1 MICGVHAVPKGLLD
15 ALRKRLAAVCL
26 CKEHLRAAILGLLEV
41 ILMDADQQAVF
52 HRVHHGSAVFQ
63 VGDLF
68 LRDGPAIAGIDRRIR
83 IADHL
88 RIDARKR
95 KQVAQPQRDF
105 QIDPAF
111 QNAVRRRCAAVLT
124 AVSGVENDCHRR
136 LRQEGRRLRG
146 LGRSQKRKRTQKQ
159 SSGQQRRC
167 QNALIFSIHRLHLRK
182 AYGPPCN
189 FMMIISQRAALEKER
204 PAFPFGMKCVLAH
217 LFGSP

>member
-1 MICGVHAVPKGLLD
+1 MSLFSFGKIFCDRAADGGGKLLLIGVGLQALRFFIIGEEAALDQDAGAFDVLHQIDGLRRLALPVIRGVHILPKGLLD

-26 CKEHLRAAILGLLEV
+26 CKEHLRAAILGLLAV

-68 LRDGPAIAGIDRRIR
+68 LRNGPAIAGIDRRIR

-88 RIDARKR
+88 RIDAHKR

-111 QNAVRRRCAAVLT
+111 QNAVRRRCAAVLA
-124 AVSGVENDCHRR
+124 AVSGVQND
-136 LRQEGRRLRG
+136 GPAA
-146 LGRSQKRKRTQKQ
+146 RSG
-159 SSGQQRRC
+159 SVYSG
-167 QNALIFSIHRLHLRK
+167 
-182 AYGPPCN
+182 
-189 FMMIISQRAALEKER
+189 R
-204 PAFPFGMKCVLAH
+204 PASSAAARMR
-217 LFGSP
+217 